1 MSISTPPGASASND
15 LVPVFLG
22 EIGDVQMH
30 VCDARTLH
38 AFLENGEEFAHWIK
52 DRIKKYDFIEN
63 QDFAI
68 AWGNSQAKRGG
79 HNRKDYVL
87 SLDMAKELAMVENNG
102 KGRLARRYF
111 IDCERRLRET
121 GQPEATSQDAFPEAL
136 QAAIDRKALALT
148 LRNHEHIRAILTK
161 RVRYLLRQ
169 GDSQA
174 EVVAR
179 LDQQALGAIRLVN
192 AEDLLPLG
200 ASLANLANAVE
211 ALIEGRTEARPA
223 CR

>member
-1 MSISTPPGASASND
+1 
-15 LVPVFLG
+15 
-22 EIGDVQMH
+22 
-30 VCDARTLH
+30 
-38 AFLENGEEFAHWIK
+38 
-52 DRIKKYDFIEN
+52 
-63 QDFAI
+63 
-68 AWGNSQAKRGG
+68 
-79 HNRKDYVL
+79 
-87 SLDMAKELAMVENNG
+87 MVENNG

-161 RVRYLLRQ
+161 RVRHLLRQ

-179 LDQQALGAIRLVN
+179 LDQQALGAIRLVH

-200 ASLANLANAVE
+200 ASQANLANVVE
-211 ALIEGRTEARPA
+211 ALIEGRAEARPA